1 MTQERK
7 WEGTTY
13 GSAGLHGC
21 LMALLRHVDVRV
33 IYAFSSIFVVPICL
47 AISKSRRV
55 IYHYLRERQGYRPL
69 KAAWQD
75 YRAHCLFSQAVI
87 DKFAMYAGKK
97 FRTVMKGYEHYLDLE
112 AREPGFI
119 QLSSHIGNYEIAGY
133 TLVAEHKRMNALV
146 FAGEQAHVM
155 EQRNKMLSRDNIRL
169 IPVAPDMS
177 HVFTLSAALMDNEVV
192 SMPADRI
199 FGSEKS
205 IEATLLGAPV
215 KLPLGPFQLAATHC
229 LDVLAVNSMK
239 TGPKEYTIY
248 VTPLDYDKSAPRKE
262 RVSELAAAYAG
273 ELDRMLGMYPT
284 QWFNFYDFWKQ

>member
-1 MTQERK
+1 MTEGRK

-13 GSAGLHGC
+13 GSAGLHGK

-33 IYAFSSIFVVPICL
+33 VYAFSSIFVVPVCL
-47 AISKSRRV
+47 LLNESRRV
-55 IYHYLRERQGYRPL
+55 IYRYLRDRQGYGRM

-87 DKFAMYAGKK
+87 DKFAMYAGKR
-97 FRTVMKGYEHYLDLE
+97 FRTVMKGYEHYLELE
-112 AREPGFI
+112 SREPGFI

-155 EQRNKMLSRDNIRL
+155 EQRNRMLAKDNIRL
-169 IPVAPDMS
+169 IPVTPDMS
-177 HVFTLSAALMDNEVV
+177 HVFTLSAALLDNEVV

-199 FGSEKS
+199 FGSEKTV
-205 IEATLLGAPV
+205 EAQLLGAPARF
-215 KLPLGPFQLAATHC
+215 PLGPFQLAATHC
-229 LDVLAVNSMK
+229 LEVLAVNSMK

-248 VTPLDYDKSAPRKE
+248 VTALEYDKTATRKE
-262 RVSELAAAYAG
+262 RVSQLAAAYSR
-273 ELDRMLGMYPT
+273 ELDRMLGLYPT